1 MKLSQTKRL
10 ERLLDRYANG
20 GLDRRTFLSLTAA
33 AAAAMGL
40 SARWVA
46 PALAAVTEVRF
57 DGFGP
62 ERDEVVETKR
72 LRPRP

>member
-1 MKLSQTKRL
+1 VVK
-10 ERLLDRYANG
+10 DAANKG
-20 GLDRRTFLSLTAA
+20 QYR
-33 AAAAMGL
+33 
-40 SARWVA
+40 
-46 PALAAVTEVRF
+46 VRF